1 MSVFNNMSILF
12 LLFFFLIV
20 FEKCKFLLVKK
31 GFYFVFKYFL
41 KIFGLF
47 DVIFRR
53 VVLDVSRVVAY

>member
-41 KIFGLF
+41 KYYLSMLSEIM
-47 DVIFRR
+47 I
-53 VVLDVSRVVAY
+53 SNNKKK